1 MAAAKAKVPPDLARE
16 FEALGV
22 PVVTHR
28 LTRFKDARLREA
40 AQLWLAEQRSAQ
52 DSSRRQAVEE
62 ASRRSRRRLTVV
74 AIAAVIACA
83 AALAIIIIFR

>member
-1 MAAAKAKVPPDLARE
+1 MAIAKAKVSPDLARE

-40 AQLWLAEQRSAQ
+40 AHLWLAQQHAERDAA
-52 DSSRRQAVEE
+52 RR
-62 ASRRSRRRLTVV
+62 
-74 AIAAVIACA
+74 AAVAQRANRRYRRMLIIATA
-83 AALAIIIIFR
+83 VGIIGWVIAVAVILR

>member
-40 AQLWLAEQRSAQ
+40 AHLWLAEKRTAQ
-52 DSSRRQAVEE
+52 DLSRREAEE
-62 ASRRSRRRLTVV
+62 AASRRSRRRFTRV
-74 AIAAVIACA
+74 AVAAVLLCA
-83 AALAIIIIFR
+83 AALTVIIVFR